1 MATES
6 FFEDLV
12 IDTPEAAERFAEML
26 RKNKTFSLDGP
37 VFKEAD
43 EEFIREFAIAHGLKE
58 KSDCD

>member
-37 VFKEAD
+37 VFNYTESKNMLD
-43 EEFIREFAIAHGLKE
+43 
-58 KSDCD
+58 

>member
-26 RKNKTFSLDGP
+26 RKNKPFSLEGP
-37 VFKEAD
+37 RIKEAD
-43 EEFIREFAIAHGLKE
+43 EAFIRKIGEIYGLKE
-58 KSDCD
+58 RSDRD